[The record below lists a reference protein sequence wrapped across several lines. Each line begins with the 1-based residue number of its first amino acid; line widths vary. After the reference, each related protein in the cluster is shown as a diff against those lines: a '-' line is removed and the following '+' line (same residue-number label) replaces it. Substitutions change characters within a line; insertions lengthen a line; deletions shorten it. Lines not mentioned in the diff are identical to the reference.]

1 MSGLGICTYL
11 VNSSTWFIVKVSELV
26 TFNLFSFSLFC
37 TICQKKFYYTT
48 SGFVRFF
55 LPRLILIPARQK
67 KVKKVLF
74 KYEKL
79 QKPRAGGQEIIFAFQ
94 KLGAF

>member
-1 MSGLGICTYL
+1 
-11 VNSSTWFIVKVSELV
+11 
-26 TFNLFSFSLFC
+26 
-37 TICQKKFYYTT
+37 
-48 SGFVRFF
+48 VRE
-55 LPRLILIPARQK
+55 K
-67 KVKKVLF
+67 KVKVLF